1 MPMPHEWPEGE
12 RRRVVAEITAALDEQ
27 RWNDFGEIIDDYF
40 YALSTIDPDVL
51 LDAWERVSRDWLA
64 DHPRYQLAAAA
75 TRAGGRSSGR
85 LEEHAV
91 RSFTGWVL
99 RQESPAVRDVLM
111 MHALEIR
118 RQLELGRVERA
129 ADAADDMERTLH
141 DADDLHGLDDV
152 VPPMRL
158 QVGLARLA
166 AGDLARAGEAFA
178 EGWRWS
184 RSALPHPLAPE
195 LAAYCAVVHA
205 LAEDHVRAQEWI
217 DRSAAGAVPP
227 GDAVIVAR
235 ALIAIGDLDRAA
247 ADDALST
254 VGRGVDSGD
263 LWWVVEHARARS
275 ALLWGDR
282 RRGRADV
289 DDVLHSY
296 PSLTPPSSFAGA
308 LLRADAADLLH
319 SMGEAAEAAR
329 RVEATGRATVHPVVV
344 PAAVRMLLIVGRTEE
359 ADALLDEADGDR
371 VMTGY
376 APARRAVLRA
386 NVSYAAR
393 RTDRYRRVDAAV
405 ELLSRTAAFDA
416 AYDALPVV
424 FDAIS
429 TRLSRQPWDGAR
441 LIIPAAYAL
450 TRREEQVLG
459 LLAAH
464 ASVQEIAAAMFI
476 SRNTVKT
483 HLRYLY
489 RKLGVSNRAG
499 ALEVADR
506 LLHRGHAG

>member
-1 MPMPHEWPEGE
+1 MPMPHEWPAVD
-12 RRRVVAEITAALDEQ
+12 RRRVVAELAAALDEQ
-27 RWNDFGEIIDDYF
+27 RWRDFGELVDDYF
-40 YALSTIDPDVL
+40 FALSVTDPDVL
-51 LDAWERVSRDWLA
+51 VDAWDRVPREWLA
-64 DHPRYQLAAAA
+64 ERPRYQLAAAT
-75 TRAGGRSSGR
+75 TRAGARSTGR

-91 RSFTGWVL
+91 RSFTEWVL

-118 RQLELGRVERA
+118 RQMMLGRIERA
-129 ADAADDMERTLH
+129 IDAADDMERTLH
-141 DADDLHGLDDV
+141 DAVDPHGLDDV

-178 EGWRWS
+178 EGWRWG

-217 DRSAAGAVPP
+217 DRSTAGAVPP

-235 ALIAIGDLDRAA
+235 ALTAIGRLDRRA
-247 ADDALST
+247 ADTALSAA
-254 VGRGVDSGD
+254 GRGVDSGD
-263 LWWVVEHARARS
+263 LWWVVEHARARA

-282 RRGRADV
+282 RRGRADI
-289 DDVLHSY
+289 DDVLSSY
-296 PSLTPPSSFAGA
+296 PSLTPPTSFAGA
-308 LLRADAADLLH
+308 LLRADAADLHH
-319 SMGEAAEAAR
+319 SLGETADAAR
-329 RVEATGRATVHPVVV
+329 RVEAVTRTTVHPAVV
-344 PAAVRMLLIVGRTEE
+344 PPAVRMLLIVGQTEE
-359 ADALLDEADGDR
+359 ADALLDEAEGDR
-371 VMTGY
+371 GVAVY

-393 RTDRYRRVDAAV
+393 LSDRYRRVDAAV
-405 ELLSRTAAFDA
+405 ELLGRTGAFDA

-424 FDAIS
+424 FDAIV
-429 TRLSRQPWDGAR
+429 TRLPHPPWDGAR

-483 HLRYLY
+483 HLRTLY

-506 LLHRGHAG
+506 LLHQGHAG